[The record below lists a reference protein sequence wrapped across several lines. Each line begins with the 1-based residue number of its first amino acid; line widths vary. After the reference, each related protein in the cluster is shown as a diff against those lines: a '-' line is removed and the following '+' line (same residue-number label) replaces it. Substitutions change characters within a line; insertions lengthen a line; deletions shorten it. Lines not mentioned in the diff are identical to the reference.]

1 VLTLSVLDQSPI
13 RSGRT
18 PADAIQ
24 ETLQLAAAVDR
35 LGYHRYWLAE
45 HHSSEGLAGSA
56 PEILI
61 GQVAARTSQIRVGS
75 GGVMLSHYSALK
87 VAESFR
93 VLETLF
99 PGRIDLG
106 IGRAPGSDRRTA
118 MALAHGPG
126 ALGIES
132 FPAQV
137 RDVIL
142 WLHDRVRDGHPFAS
156 VRAMPVGPSAPEVW
170 LLGSSADS
178 ATYAAHFGTAF
189 SFAHFINA
197 NGGDE
202 ITGMYRHYFQPSEWL
217 PEPKVSVGVFVI
229 CADTEEEALRLR
241 LSRDLSIAKRYS
253 GAGGG
258 PYPTVAEARQ
268 HLWTPHQLAIAE
280 QNRNRAIVGTPEQ
293 VRDRLVALAAEFEA
307 DELVVVTITEDEQSR
322 LRSYELLAE
331 VFELPRPADSTA

>member
-1 VLTLSVLDQSPI
+1 VLSLSVLDQSPI

-24 ETLQLAAAVDR
+24 ETLELATAADR
-35 LGYHRYWLAE
+35 LGYRRYWLAE

-61 GQVAARTSQIRVGS
+61 GQVAARTSRIRVGS
-75 GGVMLSHYSALK
+75 GGVMLSHYSPLK

-118 MALAHGPG
+118 QALAHGPG
-126 ALGIES
+126 ALGIEH

-137 RDVIL
+137 RDVIE
-142 WLHDRVRDGHPFAS
+142 WLHDVVEPGHPFDG
-156 VRAMPVGPSAPEVW
+156 VRAMPVGPTAPEVW

-189 SFAHFINA
+189 SFAQFINA
-197 NGGDE
+197 NSGDE
-202 ITGMYRHYFQPSEWL
+202 IARMYRAYFRPSVWL
-217 PEPKVSVGVFVI
+217 AEPRVSVGVFVI
-229 CADTEEEALRLR
+229 CADSEAEAQRLR
-241 LSRDLSIAKRYS
+241 RSRDLFIARLYT
-253 GAGGG
+253 GGRG
-258 PYPTVAEARQ
+258 PYPTVAEADA

-280 QNRNRAIVGTPEQ
+280 QARGRAIAGAPEQ
-293 VRDRLVALAAEFEA
+293 VREQLEALAAAYEA
-307 DELVVVTITEDEQSR
+307 EELVVVTITEDERSR
-322 LRSYELLAE
+322 LRSYQLLAD
-331 VFELPRPADSTA
+331 VFELPQRVRECR

>member
-1 VLTLSVLDQSPI
+1 M
-13 RSGRT
+13 
-18 PADAIQ
+18 
-24 ETLQLAAAVDR
+24 AADR
-35 LGYHRYWLAE
+35 LGYRRYWLAE

-87 VAESFR
+87 VAENFR

-126 ALGIES
+126 RLGIEH
-132 FPAQV
+132 FPAQI
-137 RDVIL
+137 RDVIQ
-142 WLHDRVRDGHPFAS
+142 WVHDRVEPDHSFAG

-189 SFAHFINA
+189 SFAHFINP

-202 ITGMYRHYFQPSEWL
+202 ITRMYRAYFRPSEWL
-217 PEPKVSVGVFVI
+217 PEPRVSIGVFVI
-229 CADTEEEALRLR
+229 CADTETEALRLR
-241 LSRDLSIAKRYS
+241 LSRDLSIARRYT
-253 GAGGG
+253 GGGG
-258 PYPTVAEARQ
+258 PYPTVAEAES
-268 HLWTPHQLAIAE
+268 HLWTPQQLAIAE
-280 QNRNRAIVGTPEQ
+280 QNRTRAIVGAPEQ
-293 VRDRLVALAAEFEA
+293 VRERLLAIAEEYEA
-307 DELVVVTITEDEQSR
+307 EELVVVTITEDERSR
-322 LRSYELLAE
+322 QRSYELLAE
-331 VFELPRPADSTA
+331 TFDLPRRSAEAG

>member
-1 VLTLSVLDQSPI
+1 
-13 RSGRT
+13 
-18 PADAIQ
+18 
-24 ETLQLAAAVDR
+24 
-35 LGYHRYWLAE
+35 
-45 HHSSEGLAGSA
+45 
-56 PEILI
+56 
-61 GQVAARTSQIRVGS
+61 
-75 GGVMLSHYSALK
+75 MLSHYSALK

-126 ALGIES
+126 ALGIEH
-132 FPAQV
+132 FPAQI
-137 RDVIL
+137 RDVIE
-142 WLHDRVRDGHPFAS
+142 WVHDRVPPEHPFAG
-156 VRAMPVGPSAPEVW
+156 VRAMPVGSSAPEVW

-202 ITGMYRHYFQPSEWL
+202 ITGMYRQYFQPSEWL

-280 QNRNRAIVGTPEQ
+280 QNRQRAIVGTPEQ
-293 VRDRLVALAAEFEA
+293 VRDRLVGAGRRVRGGRAGGGDDHRGRAIAAALLRAAGRGVRA
-307 DELVVVTITEDEQSR
+307 DPPRLTVVCRSGYHRTRRGAR
-322 LRSYELLAE
+322 LA
-331 VFELPRPADSTA
+331 PPPAQEGTR

>member
-1 VLTLSVLDQSPI
+1 
-13 RSGRT
+13 
-18 PADAIQ
+18 
-24 ETLQLAAAVDR
+24 
-35 LGYHRYWLAE
+35 
-45 HHSSEGLAGSA
+45 LAGSA

-93 VLETLF
+93 LLETLF

-126 ALGIES
+126 RLGIEQ

-137 RDVIL
+137 RDVIQWVHNSL
-142 WLHDRVRDGHPFAS
+142 EPGHTFTG

-189 SFAHFINA
+189 SFAHFINS

-202 ITGMYRHYFQPSEWL
+202 ITGMYRAYFKPSEWL
-217 PEPKVSVGVFVI
+217 TEPRVSVGVFVI
-229 CADTEEEALRLR
+229 CADTEAEALRLR
-241 LSRDLSIAKRYS
+241 QSRDLSIARRYT
-253 GAGGG
+253 GGGG
-258 PYPTVAEARQ
+258 PYPTVAEAEQ
-268 HLWTPHQLAIAE
+268 HLWTPQQRAIAEHAHSRIVVGAPEQVRERLLAIAE
-280 QNRNRAIVGTPEQ
+280 AYE
-293 VRDRLVALAAEFEA
+293 AE
-307 DELVVVTITEDEQSR
+307 ELVVVTITEDERSR

-331 VFELPRPADSTA
+331 VFELTRGEG

>member
-1 VLTLSVLDQSPI
+1 MLNLSVLDQSPI

-24 ETLQLAAAVDR
+24 ETLQLAAAADQ
-35 LGYHRYWLAE
+35 LGYRRYWLAE

-61 GQVAARTSQIRVGS
+61 GQVAARTSRIRVGS

-126 ALGIES
+126 ALGIEH
-132 FPAQV
+132 FPAQIK
-137 RDVIL
+137 DVIE
-142 WLHDRVRDGHPFAS
+142 WVHDRVSPEHAFAG
-156 VRAMPVGPSAPEVW
+156 VRAMPIGPSAPEVW

-202 ITGMYRHYFQPSEWL
+202 ITRMYRHYFQPSEWL
-217 PEPKVSVGVFVI
+217 AEPTLSVGVFVI
-229 CADTEEEALRLR
+229 CADTEDEAVRLR

-258 PYPTVAEARQ
+258 PYPTVAEAQR
-268 HLWTPHQLAIAE
+268 HLWTDHQLAIAE
-280 QNRNRAIVGTPEQ
+280 YNRNRAIVGAPEQ
-293 VRDRLVALAAEFEA
+293 VRDRLLALAAEFEA
-307 DELVVVTITEDEQSR
+307 DELVVVTITEDETSR

-331 VFELPRPADSTA
+331 VFGLPGRPG

>member
-1 VLTLSVLDQSPI
+1 VLSLSVLDQSPI

-24 ETLQLAAAVDR
+24 ETLQLAAAADR
-35 LGYHRYWLAE
+35 LGYRRYWLAE

-61 GQVAARTSQIRVGS
+61 GQVAARTSRIRVGS

-93 VLETLF
+93 VLETLY

-126 ALGIES
+126 VLGIEH
-132 FPAQV
+132 FPAQI

-142 WLHDRVRDGHPFAS
+142 WLHDRVESGHTFAG

-202 ITGMYRHYFQPSEWL
+202 ITRMYRHYFRPSGWL
-217 PEPKVSVGVFVI
+217 AEPKVSVGVFVI
-229 CADTEEEALRLR
+229 CADTEEEAVRLR
-241 LSRDLSIAKRYS
+241 LSRDLSIARRYT
-253 GAGGG
+253 GGGG
-258 PYPTVAEARQ
+258 PYPTVAEAQR
-268 HLWTPHQLAIAE
+268 HLWTPQQLAIAE
-280 QNRNRAIVGTPEQ
+280 QNRHRAIVGAPEQ
-293 VRDRLVALAAEFEA
+293 VRERLLALAADFEA
-307 DELVVVTITEDEQSR
+307 DELVVVTITEDERSR

-331 VFELPRPADSTA
+331 AFDLPRSC